1 MIPALMPNYNRADL
15 AFERGEGAWL
25 FTADGRRFL
34 DFGAGIATSSL
45 GHGHPGLTSA
55 IAEQAGRVMHVSNL
69 YRVPQ
74 AEALAARLVAHSF
87 GESVFFCNS
96 GAEANEGMVKM
107 IRKTMA
113 ENGHPERWRII
124 CFDGAFHGRTLAMIS
139 ATGNPSYIAGFGP
152 AVEGFDHVPFNNLN
166 ALRDA
171 IGPETAGVIAE
182 PIQGEGGIRSAAPD
196 FLPGLRA
203 ACDEFGILLGLDEI
217 QTGMGRTGKL
227 FAYEWSGVTP
237 DVMSLAKGLGG
248 GFPIGAVVAT
258 EAVAR
263 NIRPGTHGT
272 TFGGNPLAC
281 AAGNAVL
288 DVLLAPGFLDD
299 VAVRA
304 AVLRRD
310 LEKLAAEFPSV
321 VEEVRGRG
329 LLIGLKL
336 AVPNAALQAAC
347 LNEGL
352 LTVAAGDNVLRLAP
366 PLIVTVEDCQAA
378 VAMLRRAVAA
388 LAESKVAAQ

>member
-1 MIPALMPNYNRADL
+1 MISALMPNYNRADL

-45 GHGHPGLTSA
+45 GHGHPGLTAA
-55 IAEQAGRVMHVSNL
+55 IAEQAARVIHVSNL
-69 YRVPQ
+69 YRIPQ
-74 AEALAARLVAHSF
+74 VETLAARLVENSF
-87 GESVFFCNS
+87 GDSVFFCNS

-139 ATGNPSYIAGFGP
+139 ATGNPNYIKGFGP
-152 AVEGFDHVPFNNLN
+152 PVDGFDHVPFNNLN

-171 IGPETAGVIAE
+171 IGPETAGIIVE

-227 FAYEWSGVTP
+227 FAHEWSGITP
-237 DVMSLAKGLGG
+237 DIMSLAKGIGG
-248 GFPIGAVVAT
+248 GFPMAAVVAT

-272 TFGGNPLAC
+272 TFGGNPLAG

-288 DVLLAPGFLDD
+288 DVMLQPGFLD
-299 VAVRA
+299 AVIAKA

-310 LEKLAAEFPSV
+310 LEALAGDFPSIIQ
-321 VEEVRGRG
+321 EVRGQG
-329 LLIGLKL
+329 LLLGLKL
-336 AVPNAALQAAC
+336 TVPNTAMQASC
-347 LNEGL
+347 LAEGL

-366 PLIVTVEDCQAA
+366 PLIITEADIAAA
-378 VAMLRRAVAA
+378 VAMLRRAVIAM
-388 LAESKVAAQ
+388 AEPKVAAQ